1 MKNKGKIIS
10 IVALLL
16 LVLTKTTTGR
26 AYDCTDGGTVCKVT
40 FDQNSL
46 NNSSQLSTHGA
57 CGDDYQWEY
66 CIGNGGPSATIFHM
80 EVSGQP
86 GIYKDIIL
94 VPDEYKQYADR
105 LAYRY
110 SNVMIDY
117 NGVAPISSNGK
128 TNSQYQPYLTKF
140 AKFMV
145 KSDGHIN
152 TGSMIGQTMIELL
165 TKAGRCSDVESCEKY
180 LSDKTQ
186 NDTLGRSHHDDDV
199 IMYFEPVLIVFKADN
214 FNETY
219 VAGANEYGN
228 FDGITR
234 DYFNALKASIIHANY
249 WMKDESELQKLFI
262 CDTGAPGCGIQ
273 IIHAEIKCYKPTTTT
288 STTKI
293 TTTKK
298 RDCNTEK
305 DAYTS
310 DQTSCKQQTQK
321 NYDECIKMRSQAICN
336 YARNSEYK
344 TCMRSKG
351 WTDRDLEVC
360 EVPTP
365 PETTTPTPTTTKPK
379 GTTTTPKTITK
390 KTTTTKPTGTTTPTP
405 TTTPAP
411 TPSSS
416 EDDCPEPTPPETNEP
431 YELPEDIIDEPFCST
446 PGFFERHEFGEAIDF
461 IKCEDS
467 KIGCGQSPRGTNVCG
482 YEHWDVGTYIS
493 VYPSNSLS
501 VNAGTSFTTG
511 IVSSFKTVTHE
522 AHEPINIQNEI
533 AGHQYEVES
542 LGIQIGCTQREID
555 AVKAKIEEV
564 GKTDCESVGGEPPTC
579 SCDGCDSAE
588 ACESCSSSCAS
599 TMASWAASKAQA
611 VAECQ
616 ASVQSQLEALG
627 TELQILESKLGHL
640 IEQMEGEQK
649 ELEQT
654 QQCLDAFNTGIKDGD
669 YYVEVPEDTGVTVT
683 NVRIELDGY
692 GTINANS
699 VTGIQK
705 GNGKGTTA
713 TGGNIISVGGDNF
726 YIDTTVPNGTHGR
739 IIYTINVPPFGSF
752 EIECDILIINPFIGP
767 EPDPVI
773 PPCTDDSCEP
783 IIPTCTDD
791 NDCEDG
797 SGYNLIFRP
806 ISLTTPFPNNRPTT
820 GLWYDN
826 VINRI
831 ITNNRDVS
839 DYEVYNL
846 TPMYTI
852 TLTPSDIKEIREY
865 NKENSYADFTLE
877 CTKGLYCR
885 STFLRNSFPQIV
897 NTSNSCAWNSWYGC
911 DSTTLADYRDYFLNR
926 MK

>member
-16 LVLTKTTTGR
+16 LVLTKTNNGNAMTDCSGR
-26 AYDCTDGGTVCKVT
+26 NCNVSLDENAGY
-40 FDQNSL
+40 NSEVI
-46 NNSSQLSTHGA
+46 STHGA
-57 CGDDYQWEY
+57 CGVGYPYEY
-66 CIGNGGPSATIFHM
+66 CTGLASSATRFHM
-80 EVSGQP
+80 EVSGRP
-86 GIYKDIIL
+86 DVYREVIL
-94 VPDEYKQYADR
+94 LPSEQ
-105 LAYRY
+105 
-110 SNVMIDY
+110 
-117 NGVAPISSNGK
+117 
-128 TNSQYQPYLTKF
+128 SQYQSRLQQHYSEVIIDSSGVSPTTTNGNNPKYHAYLEKKWNETIK
-140 AKFMV
+140 K
-145 KSDGHIN
+145 DGHIDTN
-152 TGSMIGQTMIELL
+152 TLVGGTLIDLL
-165 TKAGRCSDVESCEKY
+165 TRAGRCSDVESCEKY
-180 LSDKTQ
+180 LSNKTALTAMNQ
-186 NDTLGRSHHDDDV
+186 LVVGDDDV
-199 IMYFEPVLIVFKADN
+199 IMYFEPVLIVFKANN

-219 VAGANEYGN
+219 VAGSNEYGKY
-228 FDGITR
+228 DGITA
-234 DYFNALKASIIHANY
+234 DFFISLQGAVVNQQYQ
-249 WMKDESELQKLFI
+249 MKDETIIHDTYI
-262 CDTGAPGCGIQ
+262 CRNNVKGCGITFGHLKIQ
-273 IIHAEIKCYKPTTTT
+273 CYTTTT
-288 STTKI
+288 TTTTPTI
-293 TTTKK
+293 TTTRK
-298 RDCNTEK
+298 RDCNT
-305 DAYTS
+305 
-310 DQTSCKQQTQK
+310 
-321 NYDECIKMRSQAICN
+321 
-336 YARNSEYK
+336 
-344 TCMRSKG
+344 
-351 WTDRDLEVC
+351 DRDLYDLDAASCKEQVQTYYDSCIKSRSNAICSYAMTNQYESCIKQKGWPTVC
-360 EVPTP
+360 DLLIGTTPSTTPTP
-365 PETTTPTPTTTKPK
+365 TPTKSKGTTTPTPRTV
-379 GTTTTPKTITK
+379 TIK
-390 KTTTTKPTGTTTPTP
+390 TTKPTGTTTPTP
-405 TTTPAP
+405 TPTPAP
-411 TPSSS
+411 TPAPSSS
-416 EDDCPEPTPPETNEP
+416 EDDCPEPTPPEMNEP
-431 YELPEDIIDEPFCST
+431 YELPEDIIEEPFCST

-511 IVSSFKTVTHE
+511 IVSSFKSVTHE

-542 LGIQIGCTQREID
+542 LSIQIQCTIREID

-564 GKTDCESVGGEPPTC
+564 GKTDCESAGGEPPTC

-627 TELQILESKLGHL
+627 TELQILESKLGQL

-705 GNGKGTTA
+705 GNGKGTTT
-713 TGGNIISVGGDNF
+713 TGGNVISVGGDNF

-752 EIECDILIINPFIGP
+752 EIECDILIINPIVGP

-911 DSTTLADYRDYFLNR
+911 DSKTLADYRDYFLNR